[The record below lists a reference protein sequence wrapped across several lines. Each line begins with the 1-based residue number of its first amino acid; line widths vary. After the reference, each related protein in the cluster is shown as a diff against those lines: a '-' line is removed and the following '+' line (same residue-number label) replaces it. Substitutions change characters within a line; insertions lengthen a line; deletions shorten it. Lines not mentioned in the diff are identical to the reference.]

1 LSASAALAIT
11 LVACQP
17 AAPAAAPA
25 ATTAPAAAAPAA
37 AKLRVKLVING
48 NFGDK
53 SFFDSAKRGLDQM
66 ASELGYEVKT
76 VELGTDANKWE
87 PGLEDAAANDD
98 YDILITGTFQMPDYL
113 GKVADKYPNK
123 KFWLFDA
130 PVDYAGSDA
139 AKKGCK
145 DKCKNVYSI
154 LFRQNEG
161 SYVLG
166 YAMGLTL
173 KADALKGVEGKK
185 KVGVIGGLD
194 IPVINDFYVGF
205 KQGFKDAGLNP
216 DDVLIQYVGGDN
228 PFFNPAK
235 GKEIAK
241 SMYAQ
246 GAALVWGVA
255 GASGNGAFEAAV
267 EDKTFALGVDSDQYL
282 TIADPA
288 QKATIVTSMLK
299 NVDNGLFRA
308 AKLDAENKLG
318 YGAVETVGVA
328 GDAVGIAQNEN
339 YKKLIPADI
348 QKQVD
353 EVYAKAK
360 KGEITFE
367 TAFK

>member
-1 LSASAALAIT
+1 
-11 LVACQP
+11 
-17 AAPAAAPA
+17 
-25 ATTAPAAAAPAA
+25 
-37 AKLRVKLVING
+37 
-48 NFGDK
+48 
-53 SFFDSAKRGLDQM
+53 
-66 ASELGYEVKT
+66 
-76 VELGTDANKWE
+76 
-87 PGLEDAAANDD
+87 
-98 YDILITGTFQMPDYL
+98 
-113 GKVADKYPNK
+113 
-123 KFWLFDA
+123 
-130 PVDYAGSDA
+130 
-139 AKKGCK
+139 
-145 DKCKNVYSI
+145 
-154 LFRQNEG
+154 
-161 SYVLG
+161 
-166 YAMGLTL
+166 
-173 KADALKGVEGKK
+173 
-185 KVGVIGGLD
+185 
-194 IPVINDFYVGF
+194 
-205 KQGFKDAGLNP
+205 
-216 DDVLIQYVGGDN
+216 LIQYVGGDN

-267 EDKTFALGVDSDQYL
+267 EDKTYALGVDSDQYL

-308 AKLDAENKLG
+308 AKLDAEGKLG
-318 YGAVETVGVA
+318 YGAVEPVGIA

-360 KGEITFE
+360 TGEIKFE